1 MASVQSIILT
11 LAIVILLI
19 ILIVIGINISI
30 SQNKQTWPPVTGDC
44 PDYWLD
50 RGKGG
55 SQCVVNAKKNNL
67 GLARSPMD
75 FSLPIYSGSNGP
87 CVKYTWA
94 NKNKVSWDG
103 ITYGVPNP
111 CIAK

>member
-1 MASVQSIILT
+1 MATVQSIILT

-19 ILIVIGINISI
+19 ILIVIGININM

-50 RGKGG
+50 RGAGG
-55 SQCVVNAKKNNL
+55 SKCEVNAKKDNI
-67 GLARSPMD
+67 GLATSPMD
-75 FSLPIYSGSNGP
+75 FSLPIYSGSN
-87 CVKYTWA
+87 CDCIKYTLA
-94 NKNKVSWDG
+94 NNNKVSWDG

-111 CIAK
+111 CIRK

>member
-1 MASVQSIILT
+1 MTFQKVILT
-11 LAIVILLI
+11 IAVVGLILMLVI
-19 ILIVIGINISI
+19 IGLSMYK
-30 SQNKQTWPPVTGDC
+30 STSSGMVWPPMVGSC